1 MTPIV
6 NDNDIATLRALN
18 PMFDKII
25 LKYQVPP
32 NWHRPPGFVTLSKL
46 ILEQQV
52 SLDSAHA
59 HFLKLSTF
67 LDEFT
72 PERILMLSDEEMRNC
87 HISRQKAGYLRN
99 LSTAILT
106 GKLDLDPLQHLSD
119 QEVRLHLTSLKG
131 IGDWTT
137 DVYLLFCLQRKDIFP
152 IGDIAVVNTMK
163 ELTPAQTKVE
173 ILDYAESWRPLRSL
187 ATYLLW
193 HYYLMKRSRTAP
205 FELHEL

>member
-6 NDNDIATLRALN
+6 NEHDIATLRSLD

-25 LKYQVPP
+25 LSYQVPP

-59 HFLKLSTF
+59 HFLKLNTY
-67 LDEFT
+67 LGEFS
-72 PERILMLSDEEMRNC
+72 PEGILMLSDEEMRNC

-106 GKLDLDPLQHLSD
+106 RKLALDRLQHFSD
-119 QEVRLHLTSLKG
+119 QEVRQQLTSLKG

-152 IGDIAVVNTMK
+152 IGDIAIVNTMK
-163 ELTPAQTKVE
+163 ELTSAQTKLE

-187 ATYLLW
+187 ATYFLW
-193 HYYLMKRSRTAP
+193 HYYLMKRNRIAP
-205 FELHEL
+205 FESHTL